1 MIAIEIVELLEK
13 LCPKEYA
20 CEWDNPG
27 MHIGHNNNEIHKI
40 LVAVDADDEVVE
52 FAVNNQ
58 VDMIVTHHPLLFRG
72 IKQINDNSFI
82 GRRVMKLI
90 ENGINCYCMHTNFD
104 AVGGMATSAA
114 DRLELT
120 DCKVLS
126 EVKDGEGIGR
136 CGRLPKELTIRELC
150 ELVKDKFNLQKVV
163 LYGDENLIVNNV
175 AICPGSGKDEISSSI
190 KLGAEVLIT
199 GDMTYHYGV
208 DSVAQGLC
216 IIDAGHYGIEHIFIG
231 IVTEYLNKQ
240 LDNKVSVIPMEIN
253 NPQKFI

>member
-1 MIAIEIVELLEK
+1 MKAIEIVELLEK

-20 CEWDNPG
+20 CEWDNLG
-27 MHIGHNNNEIHKI
+27 MHIGHNDNVIHKI
-40 LVAVDADDEVVE
+40 LVAVDADDEVVN
-52 FAVNNQ
+52 FAVNNH
-58 VDMIVTHHPLLFRG
+58 VDMIVTHHPLLFSG
-72 IKQINDNSFI
+72 IKQINESSFM

-104 AVGGMATSAA
+104 TIGGMATSAA
-114 DRLELT
+114 ERLELT

-136 CGRLPKELTIRELC
+136 CGSLPKELTIRKLC
-150 ELVKDKFNLQKVV
+150 ELVKDKFNLPKVV
-163 LYGDENLIVNNV
+163 LYGDENLIVNTV
-175 AICPGSGKDEISSSI
+175 AICPGSGKDEIPNSI

-216 IIDAGHYGIEHIFIG
+216 IIDAGHYGIEHIFIE
-231 IVTEYLNKQ
+231 IVTEYLKGQ
-240 LDNKVSVIPMEIN
+240 LDNTICVIPMEIS